1 MKTLLLIFCALTAG
15 ALAPDKSRW
24 DYLGSWR
31 DLVFVR
37 QPAAFEDMSIGAY
50 RRGDLEFTLNW
61 DQFHAMYWPMRYV
74 IRPERVENPDFW
86 EHGTHEDDG
95 SHGYGGPDGNY
106 PWLTAK
112 GIIYR

>member
-15 ALAPDKSRW
+15 ALAPDKARW

-50 RRGDLEFTLNW
+50 RHGDLEFTLNW
-61 DQFHAMYWPMRYV
+61 EQFSAMYWPMRYV
-74 IRPERVENPDFW
+74 IRAEPLVPGFSDTTQ
-86 EHGTHEDDG
+86 HQDG
-95 SHGYGGPDGNY
+95 ADTSV
-106 PWLTAK
+106 PWVNAK
-112 GIIYR
+112 GEIFYR